1 MKFGRRRQKLI
12 NWPPLEEIESSRWA
26 NNHTE
31 YKSITYGFCESQDCC
46 EICDRRMRILCK
58 AKCWV
63 DRIRL
68 RIIKRH
74 YGIKNGW

>member
-1 MKFGRRRQKLI
+1 MKFGLRRQKLI
-12 NWPPLEEIESSRWA
+12 NWPPLEEVESSRWA

-31 YKSITYGFCESQDCC
+31 YRSTTYGFCESQDCC
-46 EICDRRMRILCK
+46 EVCDSRMRMLCK
-58 AKCWV
+58 AQRWI

-74 YGIKNGW
+74 YGIKNVW